1 MSVNQNQKNL
11 EEKLKA
17 ENKAPPKSQTNEEK
31 EPSNLIEQQEKMYLE
46 GEPHLDPNAVNTVNN
61 ENENNNN
68 VPPVETKKQIITKP
82 RENYLKEKLIKMNN
96 QSLLNN
102 VQKGLGAQIEDV
114 KSQIKDSSVIVT
126 EKPKDLNKKLI
137 NSENKIVRHSNEY
150 YVNKKKYKTIKELKD
165 EQNMLSNK
173 LRQIEENEALLN
185 NEGFIN
191 VSKSSQDT
199 KIYDKNLKDL
209 QMKGMKNR
217 KMEINERLKEI
228 DFKINQLMSKEENNE
243 TKRKENLQSF
253 KDNFERDK
261 EIIEAR
267 AKKYLQESQER
278 SKRLANDIDQIAEKR
293 KKEIEE
299 KEKKD
304 QEIKEEIKKKFIR
317 DVKISEQKLLQ
328 ESKNIMIKY
337 KPHIKEKP
345 QKKEELYSVL
355 ERKFQEN
362 EQKILDQAIRDK
374 KAKYKSITNNE
385 LQEFWEEIDKKK
397 EELKVKKEKENKKE
411 LEKFEMSKNY
421 KPSYVSHFTEMAS
434 EEYNKLLEKEQA
446 KKDEIQGLKE
456 LKNNYAEKVRKRKPE
471 IDEKLKKE
479 RMDKIIAIDNP
490 KLVQVKDTLIN
501 RNKNRKK
508 RILLKK
514 RDPSKP
520 SKYKYKLK
528 LEEEN
533 PQSLNNSMT
542 LQNHLVKKP
551 VKINFSASYSNKERT
566 IPDKKIDYLKELAE
580 QRKQNSDEKSK
591 DKESEPRN
599 ENRHIQWNKKINSKK
614 GDIVENIYNV
624 KKEADILEQKA
635 EREQELLK
643 YNGGIEGNPQ
653 LGKKMTGYL
662 ISSIEAKLS
671 ILNKIY
677 E

>member
-1 MSVNQNQKNL
+1 MSVNQNQKSL
-11 EEKLKA
+11 EEKLK
-17 ENKAPPKSQTNEEK
+17 EEDKNPPKSKTNEEQ

-46 GEPHLDPNAVNTVNN
+46 GEPHLDPNAISN
-61 ENENNNN
+61 ENDNN

-102 VQKGLGAQIEDV
+102 VQKGLGTQIENV
-114 KSQIKDSSVIVT
+114 KSQIKDSSVTIT
-126 EKPKDLNKKLI
+126 EIPKDLNKKLI

-165 EQNMLSNK
+165 EQNMLTNK

-191 VSKSSQDT
+191 VSKSYQDT
-199 KIYDKNLKDL
+199 KIYDKNLKDQ
-209 QMKGMKNR
+209 QMKGMKSR
-217 KMEINERLKEI
+217 KMEINERLKQI

-253 KDNFERDK
+253 RDNFERDK

-278 SKRLANDIDQIAEKR
+278 SKRLANDIEQIVEKR

-299 KEKKD
+299 KEKKEEKLKD
-304 QEIKEEIKKKFIR
+304 EIRKKFIS
-317 DVKISEQKLLQ
+317 DIKLKEQNRLH
-328 ESKNIMIKY
+328 ESKNMMIKY
-337 KPHIKEKP
+337 KPHLKEKP
-345 QKKEELYSVL
+345 KKKEDLYDVL
-355 ERKFQEN
+355 ERKYQEN
-362 EQKILDQAIRDK
+362 EQKLLDQVNRDK
-374 KAKYKSITNNE
+374 KAKYKSITSNE
-385 LQEFWEEIDKKK
+385 LQEFWEEIEKKK
-397 EELKVKKEKENKKE
+397 EELKEKKEKKNKKE
-411 LEKFEMSKNY
+411 QEKFEMSKNY
-421 KPSYVSHFTEMAS
+421 KPSYVSHFTEMAT
-434 EEYNKLLEKEQA
+434 EEYNKLMDREQT
-446 KKDEIQGLKE
+446 KREEIHGLKE
-456 LKNNYAEKVRKRKPE
+456 LKNNYAEKVRKRQPE
-471 IDEKLKKE
+471 VDEKLKKE

-490 KLVQVKDTLIN
+490 KLVQVKDTLVN
-501 RNKNRKK
+501 RNKNKRK

-566 IPDKKIDYLKELAE
+566 IPDKKIDYLKEIAE
-580 QRKQNSDEKSK
+580 QRRQNTEEKSK
-591 DKESEPRN
+591 DKESEN
-599 ENRHIQWNKKINSKK
+599 KSENRHIQWNKKINSKS

-624 KKEADILEQKA
+624 KKEADILERKA

-643 YNGGIEGNPQ
+643 YSGGIESNPE

>member
-1 MSVNQNQKNL
+1 MSVNQNHKNL
-11 EEKLKA
+11 EEQLKA
-17 ENKAPPKSQTNEEK
+17 EDKNPPKSKTNEEK
-31 EPSNLIEQQEKMYLE
+31 EPSNLIDQQEKMYLE
-46 GEPHLDPNAVNTVNN
+46 GEPHIDPNDISN
-61 ENENNNN
+61 ENDNNA
-68 VPPVETKKQIITKP
+68 PPKETKKQIITKP

-102 VQKGLGAQIEDV
+102 VQKGLGTQIENV
-114 KSQIKDSSVIVT
+114 KSQIKDSSVTIT
-126 EKPKDLNKKLI
+126 ETPKDLNKKLI

-150 YVNKKKYKTIKELKD
+150 YVNKKKYKAIKELKD
-165 EQNMLSNK
+165 EQTMLTNK
-173 LRQIEENEALLN
+173 LRQIEENEALLS

-191 VSKSSQDT
+191 VSKSYQDT
-199 KIYDKNLKDL
+199 KIYDKNLKDQ

-228 DFKINQLMSKEENNE
+228 DFKINQLMSKEENTE
-243 TKRKENLQSF
+243 IKRKENLQSF

-278 SKRLANDIDQIAEKR
+278 SKRLANDIEQIVEKR

-304 QEIKEEIKKKFIR
+304 EQLKDEIRKKFIAQ
-317 DVKISEQKLLQ
+317 VKMTEQKRLH
-328 ESKNIMIKY
+328 ESKNLMIKY
-337 KPHIKEKP
+337 KPHLKEKP
-345 QKKEELYSVL
+345 EKKGDLYF
-355 ERKFQEN
+355 EFEKKYQES
-362 EQKILDQAIRDK
+362 EKKIIAQMNRDRR
-374 KAKYKSITNNE
+374 AKNKSITSNE
-385 LQEFWEEIDKKK
+385 LEEFWENIDKKK

-411 LEKFEMSKNY
+411 QEKFEMCRNF

-446 KKDEIQGLKE
+446 KRDEIHGLNE
-456 LKNNYAEKVRKRKPE
+456 LKNSYAEKVRKKQPE
-471 IDEKLKKE
+471 VDEKLKKE

-490 KLVQVKDTLIN
+490 KLVQVKATLVN
-501 RNKNRKK
+501 RKKNRKK

-520 SKYKYKLK
+520 SKYKYQLK
-528 LEEEN
+528 LEEEY
-533 PQSLNNSMT
+533 PQNLNNSMT

-551 VKINFSASYSNKERT
+551 KKINFSSSYSNKERT

-580 QRKQNSDEKSK
+580 QRKQNSEEKSSNR
-591 DKESEPRN
+591 ESEPRK
-599 ENRHIQWNKKINSKK
+599 ENRQVQWNKKINSKN
-614 GDIVENIYNV
+614 GDMIENIYNV
-624 KKEADILEQKA
+624 KKEADILEKKA

-643 YNGGIEGNPQ
+643 YSGGIESNPE

-662 ISSIEAKLS
+662 INSIEAKLS

>member
-17 ENKAPPKSQTNEEK
+17 EDKNPPKPKTNEEN

-46 GEPHLDPNAVNTVNN
+46 GEPHIDPNEINN
-61 ENENNNN
+61 ENDNN
-68 VPPVETKKQIITKP
+68 VPPIETKKQIITKP
-82 RENYLKEKLIKMNN
+82 RENYLKEKLVKMNN

-102 VQKGLGAQIEDV
+102 VQKGLGTQIENV
-114 KSQIKDSSVIVT
+114 KSQIKDSSVTIT
-126 EKPKDLNKKLI
+126 ETPKDLNKKLI
-137 NSENKIVRHSNEY
+137 DSENKIVRHSNEY
-150 YVNKKKYKTIKELKD
+150 YVNKKKYKAIKELKD
-165 EQNMLSNK
+165 EQNMLTNK
-173 LRQIEENEALLN
+173 LKQIEENEALLN

-191 VSKSSQDT
+191 VSKSYQDT
-199 KIYDKNLKDL
+199 KIYDKNLKDQ

-253 KDNFERDK
+253 RDNFERDK

-278 SKRLANDIDQIAEKR
+278 SKRLANDIEQIAEKR

-299 KEKKD
+299 KEKKEEKLKD
-304 QEIKEEIKKKFIR
+304 EIRKKFIAQ
-317 DVKISEQKLLQ
+317 VKMTEQKRLQ
-328 ESKNIMIKY
+328 ESKNMMIKY
-337 KPHIKEKP
+337 KPHLKDKPEKKGDLYFEFEKKLQEKEKKDIA
-345 QKKEELYSVL
+345 QMNREKREKNKL
-355 ERKFQEN
+355 
-362 EQKILDQAIRDK
+362 
-374 KAKYKSITNNE
+374 ITSNE
-385 LQEFWEEIDKKK
+385 LEEFWEQIDKKK

-411 LEKFEMSKNY
+411 QEKFEMCKNF

-434 EEYNKLLEKEQA
+434 EEYNKLLEKEQT
-446 KKDEIQGLKE
+446 KREEIHGLNE
-456 LKNNYAEKVRKRKPE
+456 LKNSYAEKVRKKQPE
-471 IDEKLKKE
+471 VDEKLKKE

-490 KLVQVKDTLIN
+490 KLVQVKATLV
-501 RNKNRKK
+501 NRKKNKRK

-514 RDPSKP
+514 MDPNKP

-528 LEEEN
+528 LEEEY
-533 PQSLNNSMT
+533 PQNLNNSMT
-542 LQNHLVKKP
+542 LQNHLIKKP
-551 VKINFSASYSNKERT
+551 KKITFSSSYSNKERT
-566 IPDKKIDYLKELAE
+566 IPDKKIDYLKEIAE
-580 QRKQNSDEKSK
+580 QRKQSTEEKSW
-591 DKESEPRN
+591 DRESEPRK
-599 ENRHIQWNKKINSKK
+599 ENRQVQWKKKINSKN
-614 GDIVENIYNV
+614 GDIIENIYNV
-624 KKEADILEQKA
+624 KKEADILEKKA

-643 YNGGIEGNPQ
+643 YSGGIESNPE

-662 ISSIEAKLS
+662 INSIEAKLS

>member
-1 MSVNQNQKNL
+1 MSVNQNQKSL

-17 ENKAPPKSQTNEEK
+17 ENKNPPKSKTNEEK

-46 GEPHLDPNAVNTVNN
+46 GEPHLDPNEINN
-61 ENENNNN
+61 ENDNN
-68 VPPVETKKQIITKP
+68 VPPIETKKQVITKP

-102 VQKGLGAQIEDV
+102 VQKGLGTQIENV
-114 KSQIKDSSVIVT
+114 KSQIKDSSVTIT
-126 EKPKDLNKKLI
+126 ETPKDLNKKLI
-137 NSENKIVRHSNEY
+137 DSENKIVRHSNEY

-165 EQNMLSNK
+165 EQNMLTNK

-191 VSKSSQDT
+191 VSKSYQDT
-199 KIYDKNLKDL
+199 KIYDKNLKDQ

-253 KDNFERDK
+253 RDNFERDK

-278 SKRLANDIDQIAEKR
+278 SKRLANDIEQIAEKR

-304 QEIKEEIKKKFIR
+304 EQLKDEIRKKFIAQ
-317 DVKISEQKLLQ
+317 VKMTEQKRLH
-328 ESKNIMIKY
+328 ESKNMMIKY
-337 KPHIKEKP
+337 KPHLKDKPEK
-345 QKKEELYSVL
+345 KGDLYYVL
-355 ERKFQEN
+355 EKKYQEN
-362 EQKILDQAIRDK
+362 EKKLLDQINREK
-374 KAKYKSITNNE
+374 KAKYKSITSNE
-385 LQEFWEEIDKKK
+385 LEEFWEEIDKKK
-397 EELKVKKEKENKKE
+397 EEIKEKKEKKNKKE
-411 LEKFEMSKNY
+411 QEKFEMCKNF

-434 EEYNKLLEKEQA
+434 EEYNKLLEKEQN
-446 KKDEIQGLKE
+446 KRDEIHGLKE
-456 LKNNYAEKVRKRKPE
+456 LKNNYAEKVRKKPPE
-471 IDEKLKKE
+471 VDEKLKKE

-490 KLVQVKDTLIN
+490 KLVQVKDTLVN
-501 RNKNRKK
+501 RNKNKRK

-528 LEEEN
+528 LEEDK
-533 PQSLNNSMT
+533 PQDLNNSMT

-551 VKINFSASYSNKERT
+551 KKINFSASYSNKERT
-566 IPDKKIDYLKELAE
+566 IPDKKIDYLKEIAE
-580 QRKQNSDEKSK
+580 QRKQNTEEKSR
-591 DKESEPRN
+591 DRESEPRN
-599 ENRHIQWNKKINSKK
+599 ENRQVQWNKKINSKS
-614 GDIVENIYNV
+614 GDIIENIYNV
-624 KKEADILEQKA
+624 KKEADILEKKA

-643 YNGGIEGNPQ
+643 YSGGIESNPE

-662 ISSIEAKLS
+662 INSIEAKLS

>member
-1 MSVNQNQKNL
+1 MSVNQNQKSL
-11 EEKLKA
+11 EEKLK
-17 ENKAPPKSQTNEEK
+17 EEDKNPPKSKTNEEQ
-31 EPSNLIEQQEKMYLE
+31 EPSNSIEQQEKMYLE
-46 GEPHLDPNAVNTVNN
+46 GEPHLDPNAINN
-61 ENENNNN
+61 ENENN

-102 VQKGLGAQIEDV
+102 VQKGLGTQIENV
-114 KSQIKDSSVIVT
+114 KSQIKDSSVTIT
-126 EKPKDLNKKLI
+126 EIPKDLNKKLI

-165 EQNMLSNK
+165 EQNMLTNK

-191 VSKSSQDT
+191 VSKSYQDT
-199 KIYDKNLKDL
+199 KIYDKNLKDQ
-209 QMKGMKNR
+209 QMKGMKSR
-217 KMEINERLKEI
+217 KMEINERLKQI

-253 KDNFERDK
+253 RDNFERDK

-278 SKRLANDIDQIAEKR
+278 SKRLANDIEQIVEKR

-299 KEKKD
+299 KEKKEEKLKD
-304 QEIKEEIKKKFIR
+304 EIRKKFIS
-317 DVKISEQKLLQ
+317 DIKLKEQNRLH
-328 ESKNIMIKY
+328 ESKNMMIKY
-337 KPHIKEKP
+337 KPHLKEKP
-345 QKKEELYSVL
+345 KKKEDLYDVL
-355 ERKFQEN
+355 ERKYQEN
-362 EQKILDQAIRDK
+362 EQKLLDQVNRDK
-374 KAKYKSITNNE
+374 KAKYKSITSNE
-385 LQEFWEEIDKKK
+385 LQEFWEEIEKKK
-397 EELKVKKEKENKKE
+397 EELKEKKEKKNKKE
-411 LEKFEMSKNY
+411 QEKFEMSKNY
-421 KPSYVSHFTEMAS
+421 KPSYVSHFTEMAT
-434 EEYNKLLEKEQA
+434 EEYNKLMDREQT
-446 KKDEIQGLKE
+446 KREEIHGLKE
-456 LKNNYAEKVRKRKPE
+456 LKNNYAEKVRKRQPE
-471 IDEKLKKE
+471 VDEKLKKE

-490 KLVQVKDTLIN
+490 KLVQVKDTLVN
-501 RNKNRKK
+501 RNKNKRK

-566 IPDKKIDYLKELAE
+566 IPDKKIDYLKEIAE
-580 QRKQNSDEKSK
+580 QRRQNTEEKSK
-591 DKESEPRN
+591 DKESEN
-599 ENRHIQWNKKINSKK
+599 KSENRHIQWNKKINSKS

-624 KKEADILEQKA
+624 KKEADILERKA

-643 YNGGIEGNPQ
+643 YSGGIESNPE

>member
-1 MSVNQNQKNL
+1 MSVNQNQKSL
-11 EEKLKA
+11 EEKLK
-17 ENKAPPKSQTNEEK
+17 EEDKNPPKSKTNEEQ
-31 EPSNLIEQQEKMYLE
+31 EPSNSIEQQEKMYLE
-46 GEPHLDPNAVNTVNN
+46 GEPHLDPNAISN
-61 ENENNNN
+61 ENDNN

-102 VQKGLGAQIEDV
+102 VQKGLGTQIENV
-114 KSQIKDSSVIVT
+114 KSQIKDSSVTIT
-126 EKPKDLNKKLI
+126 EIPKDLNKKLI

-165 EQNMLSNK
+165 EQNMLTNK

-191 VSKSSQDT
+191 VSKSYQDT
-199 KIYDKNLKDL
+199 KIYDKNLKDQ
-209 QMKGMKNR
+209 QMKGMKSR
-217 KMEINERLKEI
+217 KMEINERLKQI

-253 KDNFERDK
+253 RDNFERDK

-278 SKRLANDIDQIAEKR
+278 SKRLANDIEQIVEKR

-299 KEKKD
+299 KEKKEEKLKD
-304 QEIKEEIKKKFIR
+304 EIRKKFIS
-317 DVKISEQKLLQ
+317 DIKLKEQNRLH
-328 ESKNIMIKY
+328 ESKNMMIKY
-337 KPHIKEKP
+337 KPHLKEKP
-345 QKKEELYSVL
+345 KKKEDLYDVL
-355 ERKFQEN
+355 ERKYQEN
-362 EQKILDQAIRDK
+362 EQKLLDQVNRDK
-374 KAKYKSITNNE
+374 KAKYKSITSNE
-385 LQEFWEEIDKKK
+385 LQEFWEEIEKKK
-397 EELKVKKEKENKKE
+397 EELKEKKEKKNKKE
-411 LEKFEMSKNY
+411 QEKFEMSKNY
-421 KPSYVSHFTEMAS
+421 KPSYVSHFTEMAT
-434 EEYNKLLEKEQA
+434 EEYNKLMDREQT
-446 KKDEIQGLKE
+446 KREEIHGLKE
-456 LKNNYAEKVRKRKPE
+456 LKNNYAEKVRKRQPE
-471 IDEKLKKE
+471 VDEKLKKE

-490 KLVQVKDTLIN
+490 KLVQVKDTLVN
-501 RNKNRKK
+501 RNKNKRK

-566 IPDKKIDYLKELAE
+566 IPDKKIDYLKEIAE
-580 QRKQNSDEKSK
+580 QRRQNTEEKSK
-591 DKESEPRN
+591 DKESEN
-599 ENRHIQWNKKINSKK
+599 KSENRHIQWNKKINSKS

-624 KKEADILEQKA
+624 KKEADILERKA

-643 YNGGIEGNPQ
+643 YSGGIESNPE

>member
-1 MSVNQNQKNL
+1 MSVNQNQKSL
-11 EEKLKA
+11 EEKLK
-17 ENKAPPKSQTNEEK
+17 EEDKNPPKSKTNEGQ
-31 EPSNLIEQQEKMYLE
+31 EPSNSIEQQEKMYLE
-46 GEPHLDPNAVNTVNN
+46 GEPHLDPNAINN
-61 ENENNNN
+61 ENDNN
-68 VPPVETKKQIITKP
+68 VPPVEKKKQIITKP

-102 VQKGLGAQIEDV
+102 VQKGLGTQIENV
-114 KSQIKDSSVIVT
+114 KSQIKDSSVTIT
-126 EKPKDLNKKLI
+126 ETPKDLNKKLI

-165 EQNMLSNK
+165 EQNMLTNK

-191 VSKSSQDT
+191 VSKSYQDT
-199 KIYDKNLKDL
+199 KIYDKNLKDQ
-209 QMKGMKNR
+209 QMKGMKSR
-217 KMEINERLKEI
+217 KMEINERLKQI

-253 KDNFERDK
+253 RDNFERDK

-278 SKRLANDIDQIAEKR
+278 SKRLANDIEQIVEKR

-299 KEKKD
+299 KEKKEEKLKD
-304 QEIKEEIKKKFIR
+304 EIRKKFIS
-317 DVKISEQKLLQ
+317 DIKIKEQNRLH
-328 ESKNIMIKY
+328 ESKNMMIKY
-337 KPHIKEKP
+337 KPHLKEKP
-345 QKKEELYSVL
+345 IKKEGLHDIL
-355 ERKFQEN
+355 ERKYQEN
-362 EQKILDQAIRDK
+362 EQKLLDQVNRDK
-374 KAKYKSITNNE
+374 KAKYKSITSNE
-385 LQEFWEEIDKKK
+385 LEEFWEEIEKKK
-397 EELKVKKEKENKKE
+397 EELKEKKEKKNKKE
-411 LEKFEMSKNY
+411 QEKFEMSKNY
-421 KPSYVSHFTEMAS
+421 KPSYVSHFTEMTN
-434 EEYNKLLEKEQA
+434 EEYNKLMDREQT
-446 KKDEIQGLKE
+446 KKDEIQGLKK
-456 LKNNYAEKVRKRKPE
+456 LKNNYAEKVRKRQPE
-471 IDEKLKKE
+471 VDEKLKKE
-479 RMDKIIAIDNP
+479 RMDKIIAIDNR
-490 KLVQVKDTLIN
+490 KLVQVKDTLVN
-501 RNKNRKK
+501 RNKNKRK

-566 IPDKKIDYLKELAE
+566 IPDKKIDYLKEIAE
-580 QRKQNSDEKSK
+580 QRRQNTEEKSK
-591 DKESEPRN
+591 DKESEHRS
-599 ENRHIQWNKKINSKK
+599 ENRHVQWNKKINSKS

-624 KKEADILEQKA
+624 KKEADILEKKA

-643 YNGGIEGNPQ
+643 YSGGIESNPQ

>member
-17 ENKAPPKSQTNEEK
+17 ENKSPPKSHTNEEK
-31 EPSNLIEQQEKMYLE
+31 EEPNLIEQQEKMYLE
-46 GEPHLDPNAVNTVNN
+46 GEPHIDPNEVKN
-61 ENENNNN
+61 ENDNNI
-68 VPPVETKKQIITKP
+68 PPLETKKQIITKP

-102 VQKGLGAQIEDV
+102 VQKGLGTQIENV
-114 KSQIKDSSVIVT
+114 KSQIKDSSVTIT
-126 EKPKDLNKKLI
+126 ETPKDLNKKLI
-137 NSENKIVRHSNEY
+137 NNENRIVRQSNEY
-150 YVNKKKYKTIKELKD
+150 YIKKKKYKAIKELKD
-165 EQNMLSNK
+165 EQNMLTNK

-191 VSKSSQDT
+191 VSKSYQET
-199 KIYDKNLKDL
+199 KIYDKNLKDQ

-217 KMEINERLKEI
+217 KMEINERLKQI

-253 KDNFERDK
+253 RDNFERDK

-278 SKRLANDIDQIAEKR
+278 NKRLANDIEQIVEKR

-304 QEIKEEIKKKFIR
+304 EQLKDEIRKKFITQ
-317 DVKISEQKLLQ
+317 VKMTEQKRLHD
-328 ESKNIMIKY
+328 SKNLMIKY
-337 KPHIKEKP
+337 KPHIKDKP
-345 QKKEELYSVL
+345 KKKEDLYNVL
-355 ERKFQEN
+355 ERKYQEN
-362 EQKILDQAIRDK
+362 EQKLLDQMNREK
-374 KAKYKSITNNE
+374 KAKYKSITSNE

-397 EELKVKKEKENKKE
+397 EEIKEKKEKKNKKE
-411 LEKFEMSKNY
+411 LEKLEMSKNY
-421 KPSYVSHFTEMAS
+421 KPSYVSHFTEMAT
-434 EEYNKLLEKEQA
+434 EEYNKLIEKEQA
-446 KKDEIQGLKE
+446 KRDEIHGLKE
-456 LKNNYAEKVRKRKPE
+456 LKINYAEKVRKRQPE
-471 IDEKLKKE
+471 VDEKLKKE

-490 KLVQVKDTLIN
+490 KLVQVKDTLVN
-501 RNKNRKK
+501 RNKNKKK

-514 RDPSKP
+514 RDPTKP

-542 LQNHLVKKP
+542 LQSHLVKKP
-551 VKINFSASYSNKERT
+551 VKITFSASYSNKERT
-566 IPDKKIDYLKELAE
+566 IPYKKIDYLKEIAE
-580 QRKQNSDEKSK
+580 QRRQNSEEKSK
-591 DKESEPRN
+591 DKESEN
-599 ENRHIQWNKKINSKK
+599 KSENRHKQWKKKINSKS

-624 KKEADILEQKA
+624 KKEADILEKKA

-643 YNGGIEGNPQ
+643 YSGGIENNPE

>member
-1 MSVNQNQKNL
+1 MSVNQNQKSL
-11 EEKLKA
+11 EEKLK
-17 ENKAPPKSQTNEEK
+17 EEDKNPPKPHTNEEQ

-46 GEPHLDPNAVNTVNN
+46 GEPHLDPNSINN
-61 ENENNNN
+61 ENDNN
-68 VPPVETKKQIITKP
+68 VPPPIETKKQIITKP

-102 VQKGLGAQIEDV
+102 VQKGLGTQVENV

-126 EKPKDLNKKLI
+126 ETPKDLNKKLI

-150 YVNKKKYKTIKELKD
+150 YVNKKKYKTIKELKN
-165 EQNMLSNK
+165 EQNMLTNK

-191 VSKSSQDT
+191 VSKSCQDT
-199 KIYDKNLKDL
+199 KIYDKNLKDQ

-228 DFKINQLMSKEENNE
+228 DYKINQLMSKEENNE

-278 SKRLANDIDQIAEKR
+278 SKRLANDIEQIVEKR

-304 QEIKEEIKKKFIR
+304 EKLKDEIRKKFISEIKKK
-317 DVKISEQKLLQ
+317 EQNRLQ
-328 ESKNIMIKY
+328 EGKNMMIKY
-337 KPHIKEKP
+337 KPHLKEKP
-345 QKKEELYSVL
+345 QKKEDLYDVL
-355 ERKFQEN
+355 EKKYQET
-362 EQKILDQAIRDK
+362 EQKLLDQINREK
-374 KAKYKSITNNE
+374 KAKNKSITSNE
-385 LQEFWEEIDKKK
+385 LEEFWEEIEKKK
-397 EELKVKKEKENKKE
+397 EELREKKEKKNKKE
-411 LEKFEMSKNY
+411 QEKFEKAKNY

-434 EEYNKLLEKEQA
+434 EEYNKLLEKEQT
-446 KKDEIQGLKE
+446 KREEIHGLKE
-456 LKNNYAEKVRKRKPE
+456 LKINYAEKVRKKQPE
-471 IDEKLKKE
+471 VDEKLKKE

-490 KLVQVKDTLIN
+490 KLVQVKDTLVN
-501 RNKNRKK
+501 RNKNKRK

-566 IPDKKIDYLKELAE
+566 IPDKKIDYLKEIAE
-580 QRKQNSDEKSK
+580 QRKQNTEEKSK
-591 DKESEPRN
+591 DKESEHRS
-599 ENRHIQWNKKINSKK
+599 ENRQVQWNKKINSKS
-614 GDIVENIYNV
+614 GGIVENIYNV
-624 KKEADILEQKA
+624 KKEADILEKKA

-643 YNGGIEGNPQ
+643 YSGGIESNPEI
-653 LGKKMTGYL
+653 GKKMTGYL

>member
-1 MSVNQNQKNL
+1 MSVNQNQKSL
-11 EEKLKA
+11 EEKLK
-17 ENKAPPKSQTNEEK
+17 EEDKNPPKSKTNEEQ

-46 GEPHLDPNAVNTVNN
+46 GEPHLDPNAISN
-61 ENENNNN
+61 ENDNN

-102 VQKGLGAQIEDV
+102 VQKGLGTQIENV
-114 KSQIKDSSVIVT
+114 KSQIKDSSVTIT
-126 EKPKDLNKKLI
+126 EIPKDLNKKLI

-165 EQNMLSNK
+165 EQNMLTNK

-191 VSKSSQDT
+191 VSKSYQDT
-199 KIYDKNLKDL
+199 KIYDKNLKDQ
-209 QMKGMKNR
+209 QMKGMKSR
-217 KMEINERLKEI
+217 KMEINERLKQI

-253 KDNFERDK
+253 RDNFERDK

-278 SKRLANDIDQIAEKR
+278 SKRLANDIEQIVEKR

-299 KEKKD
+299 KEKKEEKLKD
-304 QEIKEEIKKKFIR
+304 EIRKKFIS
-317 DVKISEQKLLQ
+317 DIKLKEQNRLH
-328 ESKNIMIKY
+328 ESKNMMIKY
-337 KPHIKEKP
+337 KPHLKEKP
-345 QKKEELYSVL
+345 KKKEDLYDVL
-355 ERKFQEN
+355 ERKYQEN
-362 EQKILDQAIRDK
+362 EQKLLDQVNRDK
-374 KAKYKSITNNE
+374 KAKYKSITSNE
-385 LQEFWEEIDKKK
+385 LQEFWEEIEKKK
-397 EELKVKKEKENKKE
+397 EELKEKKEKKNKKE
-411 LEKFEMSKNY
+411 QEKFEISKNY
-421 KPSYVSHFTEMAS
+421 KPSYVSHFTEMAT
-434 EEYNKLLEKEQA
+434 EEYNKLMDREQT
-446 KKDEIQGLKE
+446 KREEIHGLKE
-456 LKNNYAEKVRKRKPE
+456 LKNNYAEKVRKRQPE
-471 IDEKLKKE
+471 VDEKLKKE

-490 KLVQVKDTLIN
+490 KLVQVKDTLVN
-501 RNKNRKK
+501 RNKNKRK

-566 IPDKKIDYLKELAE
+566 IPDKKIDYLKEIAE
-580 QRKQNSDEKSK
+580 QRRQNTEEKSK
-591 DKESEPRN
+591 DKESEN
-599 ENRHIQWNKKINSKK
+599 KSENRHIQWNKKINSKS

-624 KKEADILEQKA
+624 KKEADILERKA

-643 YNGGIEGNPQ
+643 YSGGIESNPE

>member
-1 MSVNQNQKNL
+1 MSVNQNQKSL
-11 EEKLKA
+11 EEKLK
-17 ENKAPPKSQTNEEK
+17 EEDKNPPKSKTNEEQ

-46 GEPHLDPNAVNTVNN
+46 GEPHLDLNAISN
-61 ENENNNN
+61 ENDNN

-102 VQKGLGAQIEDV
+102 VQKGLGTQIENV
-114 KSQIKDSSVIVT
+114 KSQIKDSSVTIT
-126 EKPKDLNKKLI
+126 EIPKDLNKKLI

-165 EQNMLSNK
+165 EQNMLTNK

-191 VSKSSQDT
+191 VSKSYQDT
-199 KIYDKNLKDL
+199 KIYDKNLKDQ
-209 QMKGMKNR
+209 QMKGMKSR
-217 KMEINERLKEI
+217 KMEINERLKQI

-253 KDNFERDK
+253 RDNFERDK

-278 SKRLANDIDQIAEKR
+278 SKRLANDIEQIVEKR

-299 KEKKD
+299 KEKKEEKLKD
-304 QEIKEEIKKKFIR
+304 EIRKKFIS
-317 DVKISEQKLLQ
+317 DIKLKEQNRLH
-328 ESKNIMIKY
+328 ESKNMMIKY
-337 KPHIKEKP
+337 KPHLKEKP
-345 QKKEELYSVL
+345 KKKEDLYDVL
-355 ERKFQEN
+355 ERKYQEN
-362 EQKILDQAIRDK
+362 EQKLLDQVNRDK
-374 KAKYKSITNNE
+374 KAKYKSITSNE
-385 LQEFWEEIDKKK
+385 LQEFWEEIEKKK
-397 EELKVKKEKENKKE
+397 EELKEKKEKKNKKE
-411 LEKFEMSKNY
+411 QEKFEMSKNY
-421 KPSYVSHFTEMAS
+421 KPSYVSHFTEMAT
-434 EEYNKLLEKEQA
+434 EEYNKLMDREQT
-446 KKDEIQGLKE
+446 KREEIHGLKE
-456 LKNNYAEKVRKRKPE
+456 LKNNYAEKVRKRQPE
-471 IDEKLKKE
+471 VDEKLKKE

-490 KLVQVKDTLIN
+490 KLVQVKDTLVN
-501 RNKNRKK
+501 RNKNKRK

-566 IPDKKIDYLKELAE
+566 IPDKKIDYLKEIAE
-580 QRKQNSDEKSK
+580 QRRQNTEEKSK
-591 DKESEPRN
+591 DKESEN
-599 ENRHIQWNKKINSKK
+599 KSENRHIQWNKKINSKS

-624 KKEADILEQKA
+624 KKEADILERKA

-643 YNGGIEGNPQ
+643 YSGGIESNPE

>member
-1 MSVNQNQKNL
+1 MSVNQNQKSL
-11 EEKLKA
+11 EEKLK
-17 ENKAPPKSQTNEEK
+17 EEDKNPPKSKTNEEQ

-46 GEPHLDPNAVNTVNN
+46 GEPHLDPNAISN
-61 ENENNNN
+61 ENDNN

-102 VQKGLGAQIEDV
+102 VQKGLGTQIENV
-114 KSQIKDSSVIVT
+114 KSQIKDSSVTIT
-126 EKPKDLNKKLI
+126 EIPKDLNKKLI

-165 EQNMLSNK
+165 EQNMLTNK

-191 VSKSSQDT
+191 VSKSYQDT
-199 KIYDKNLKDL
+199 KIYDKNLKDQ
-209 QMKGMKNR
+209 QMKGMKSR
-217 KMEINERLKEI
+217 KMEINERLKQI

-253 KDNFERDK
+253 RDNFERDK

-278 SKRLANDIDQIAEKR
+278 SKRLANDIEQIVEKR

-299 KEKKD
+299 KEKKEEKLKD
-304 QEIKEEIKKKFIR
+304 EIRKKFIS
-317 DVKISEQKLLQ
+317 DIKLKEQNRLH
-328 ESKNIMIKY
+328 ESKNMMIKY
-337 KPHIKEKP
+337 KPHLKEKP
-345 QKKEELYSVL
+345 KKKEDLYDVL
-355 ERKFQEN
+355 ERKYQEN
-362 EQKILDQAIRDK
+362 EQKLLDQVNRDK
-374 KAKYKSITNNE
+374 KAKYKSITSNE
-385 LQEFWEEIDKKK
+385 LQEFWEEIEKKK
-397 EELKVKKEKENKKE
+397 EELKEKKEKKNKKE
-411 LEKFEMSKNY
+411 QEKFEMSKNY
-421 KPSYVSHFTEMAS
+421 KPSYVSHFTEMAT
-434 EEYNKLLEKEQA
+434 EEYNKLMDKEQT
-446 KKDEIQGLKE
+446 KREEIHGLKE
-456 LKNNYAEKVRKRKPE
+456 LKNNYAEKVRKRQPE
-471 IDEKLKKE
+471 VDEKLKKE

-490 KLVQVKDTLIN
+490 KLVQVKDTLVN
-501 RNKNRKK
+501 RNKNKRK

-566 IPDKKIDYLKELAE
+566 IPDKKIDYLKEIAE
-580 QRKQNSDEKSK
+580 QRRQNTEEKSK
-591 DKESEPRN
+591 DKESEN
-599 ENRHIQWNKKINSKK
+599 KSENRHIQWNKKINSKS

-624 KKEADILEQKA
+624 KKEADILERKA

-643 YNGGIEGNPQ
+643 YSGGIESNPE

>member
-1 MSVNQNQKNL
+1 MSVNQNQKSL
-11 EEKLKA
+11 EEKLK
-17 ENKAPPKSQTNEEK
+17 EEDKNPPKPHTNEEQ

-46 GEPHLDPNAVNTVNN
+46 GEPHLDPNAINN
-61 ENENNNN
+61 ENDNN
-68 VPPVETKKQIITKP
+68 VPPPIEKKQIITKP

-102 VQKGLGAQIEDV
+102 VQKGLGTQIENV
-114 KSQIKDSSVIVT
+114 KSQIKDSSVTIT
-126 EKPKDLNKKLI
+126 ETPKDLNKKLI
-137 NSENKIVRHSNEY
+137 DSENKIVRHSNEY

-165 EQNMLSNK
+165 EQNMLTNK

-191 VSKSSQDT
+191 VSKSYQDT
-199 KIYDKNLKDL
+199 KIYDKNLKDQ

-253 KDNFERDK
+253 RDNFERDK

-278 SKRLANDIDQIAEKR
+278 SKRLANDIEQIAEKR

-304 QEIKEEIKKKFIR
+304 EQLKDEIRKKFIAQ
-317 DVKISEQKLLQ
+317 VKMTEQKRLH
-328 ESKNIMIKY
+328 ESKNMMIKY
-337 KPHIKEKP
+337 KPHLKDKPEKKGDLYHEFE
-345 QKKEELYSVL
+345 KKY
-355 ERKFQEN
+355 QEN
-362 EQKILDQAIRDK
+362 EKKLLEQINREK
-374 KAKYKSITNNE
+374 KAKYKSITSNE
-385 LQEFWEEIDKKK
+385 LEEFWEEIDKKK
-397 EELKVKKEKENKKE
+397 EELKVKKEKKNKKE
-411 LEKFEMSKNY
+411 QEKFEMCKNF

-434 EEYNKLLEKEQA
+434 EEYNKLLEKEQN
-446 KKDEIQGLKE
+446 KRDEIHGLKE
-456 LKNNYAEKVRKRKPE
+456 LKNNYAEKVRKKQPE
-471 IDEKLKKE
+471 VDEKLKKE

-490 KLVQVKDTLIN
+490 KLVQVKDTLVN
-501 RNKNRKK
+501 RNKNKKK

-533 PQSLNNSMT
+533 PLSLNNSMT

-551 VKINFSASYSNKERT
+551 KKINFSASYSNKERT
-566 IPDKKIDYLKELAE
+566 IPDKKIDYLKEIAE
-580 QRKQNSDEKSK
+580 QRKQNTEEKSR
-591 DKESEPRN
+591 DRESEPRN
-599 ENRHIQWNKKINSKK
+599 ENRQVQWNKKINSKS
-614 GDIVENIYNV
+614 GDIIENIYNV
-624 KKEADILEQKA
+624 KKEADILEKKA

-643 YNGGIEGNPQ
+643 YSGGIESNPE

-662 ISSIEAKLS
+662 INSIEAKLS

>member
-17 ENKAPPKSQTNEEK
+17 ENKNPPKSKTNEEK

-46 GEPHLDPNAVNTVNN
+46 GEPHLDPNEINN
-61 ENENNNN
+61 ENDNN
-68 VPPVETKKQIITKP
+68 VPPIETKKQVITKP

-96 QSLLNN
+96 QSILNN
-102 VQKGLGAQIEDV
+102 VQKGLGTQIENV
-114 KSQIKDSSVIVT
+114 KSQIKDSSVTIT
-126 EKPKDLNKKLI
+126 ETPKDLNKKLI
-137 NSENKIVRHSNEY
+137 DSENKIVRHSNEY
-150 YVNKKKYKTIKELKD
+150 YVNKKKYKIIKELKD
-165 EQNMLSNK
+165 EQNMLTNK

-191 VSKSSQDT
+191 VSKSYQDT
-199 KIYDKNLKDL
+199 KIYDKNLKDQ

-228 DFKINQLMSKEENNE
+228 DFKINQLMSKEESNE

-253 KDNFERDK
+253 RDNFERDK

-278 SKRLANDIDQIAEKR
+278 SKRLASDIEQIAEKR

-304 QEIKEEIKKKFIR
+304 DQLKDEIRKKFIAQ
-317 DVKISEQKLLQ
+317 VKMTEQKRLH
-328 ESKNIMIKY
+328 ESKNMMIKY
-337 KPHIKEKP
+337 KPHLKDKPEK
-345 QKKEELYSVL
+345 KGDLYYVL
-355 ERKFQEN
+355 EKKYQEN
-362 EQKILDQAIRDK
+362 EKKLLDQINTEK
-374 KAKYKSITNNE
+374 TAKYKSITSNE
-385 LQEFWEEIDKKK
+385 LEEFWEEIDKKK
-397 EELKVKKEKENKKE
+397 EEIKEKKEKKNKKE
-411 LEKFEMSKNY
+411 QEKFEMCK
-421 KPSYVSHFTEMAS
+421 MAS

-446 KKDEIQGLKE
+446 KRDEIQGLNE
-456 LKNNYAEKVRKRKPE
+456 LKNNYAEKVRKKQPE
-471 IDEKLKKE
+471 VDEKLKKE

-490 KLVQVKDTLIN
+490 KLVQVKDTLVN
-501 RNKNRKK
+501 RNKNKRK

-533 PQSLNNSMT
+533 PQNLNNSMT

-551 VKINFSASYSNKERT
+551 KKINFSASYSNKERT
-566 IPDKKIDYLKELAE
+566 IPDKKIDYLKEIAE
-580 QRKQNSDEKSK
+580 QRKQNTEEKSR
-591 DKESEPRN
+591 DRESEPRN
-599 ENRHIQWNKKINSKK
+599 ENRQVQWNKKINSKS
-614 GDIVENIYNV
+614 GDIIENIYNV
-624 KKEADILEQKA
+624 KKEADILEKKA

-643 YNGGIEGNPQ
+643 YSGGIESNPE

-662 ISSIEAKLS
+662 INSIEAKLS

>member
-1 MSVNQNQKNL
+1 MSVNQNQKSL
-11 EEKLKA
+11 EEKLK
-17 ENKAPPKSQTNEEK
+17 EEDKNPPKPHTNEEQ

-46 GEPHLDPNAVNTVNN
+46 GEPHLDPNAINN
-61 ENENNNN
+61 ENDNKI
-68 VPPVETKKQIITKP
+68 PPIETKKQIITKP

-102 VQKGLGAQIEDV
+102 VQKGLGTQVENV

-126 EKPKDLNKKLI
+126 ETPKDLNKKLI
-137 NSENKIVRHSNEY
+137 DSENKIVRHSNEY

-165 EQNMLSNK
+165 EQNMLTNK

-191 VSKSSQDT
+191 VSKSYQDT
-199 KIYDKNLKDL
+199 KIYDKNLKDQ

-228 DFKINQLMSKEENNE
+228 DYKINQLMSKEENNE

-253 KDNFERDK
+253 RDNFERDK

-278 SKRLANDIDQIAEKR
+278 SKRLANDIEQIVEKR

-304 QEIKEEIKKKFIR
+304 EQLKDEIRKKFIAQ
-317 DVKISEQKLLQ
+317 VKMTEQKRLH
-328 ESKNIMIKY
+328 ESKNMMIKY
-337 KPHIKEKP
+337 KPHLKDKPEKKGDLYHEFE
-345 QKKEELYSVL
+345 KKY
-355 ERKFQEN
+355 QEN
-362 EQKILDQAIRDK
+362 EKKLLEQINREK
-374 KAKYKSITNNE
+374 KAKYKSITSNE
-385 LQEFWEEIDKKK
+385 LEEFWEEIDKKK
-397 EELKVKKEKENKKE
+397 EELKVKKEKKNKKE
-411 LEKFEMSKNY
+411 QEKFEMCKNF

-434 EEYNKLLEKEQA
+434 EEYNRLLEKEQT
-446 KKDEIQGLKE
+446 KREEIHGLKE
-456 LKNNYAEKVRKRKPE
+456 LKNNYAEKVRKRQPE
-471 IDEKLKKE
+471 VDEKLKKE

-490 KLVQVKDTLIN
+490 KLVQVKDTLVN
-501 RNKNRKK
+501 RNKNKRK

-533 PQSLNNSMT
+533 PQSLNHSMT

-566 IPDKKIDYLKELAE
+566 IPNKKIDYLKEIAE
-580 QRKQNSDEKSK
+580 KRRQNTEEKSK
-591 DKESEPRN
+591 DKESEPRS
-599 ENRHIQWNKKINSKK
+599 ENRQVQWNKKINSKN

-624 KKEADILEQKA
+624 KKEADILERKA

-643 YNGGIEGNPQ
+643 YSGGIESNPE

>member
-1 MSVNQNQKNL
+1 MSDNQHQKNL

-17 ENKAPPKSQTNEEK
+17 EDKSPPKSQTNEEK
-31 EPSNLIEQQEKMYLE
+31 EPSNSIEQQEKMYLE
-46 GEPHLDPNAVNTVNN
+46 GEPHLDPNAINN
-61 ENENNNN
+61 ENENGNN
-68 VPPVETKKQIITKP
+68 VPPIETKKQIITKP

-102 VQKGLGAQIEDV
+102 VQKGLGTQIENV
-114 KSQIKDSSVIVT
+114 KSQIKDSSVTIT
-126 EKPKDLNKKLI
+126 ETPKDLNKKLI
-137 NSENKIVRHSNEY
+137 NSENKIVRHSNEH

-165 EQNMLSNK
+165 EQNMLTNK

-191 VSKSSQDT
+191 VSKSYQDT
-199 KIYDKNLKDL
+199 KIYDKNLMDQ
-209 QMKGMKNR
+209 QMKGMKNK
-217 KMEINERLKEI
+217 KMEINERLKQI

-253 KDNFERDK
+253 RDNFERDK

-278 SKRLANDIDQIAEKR
+278 NKRLANDIEQIVEKR

-304 QEIKEEIKKKFIR
+304 EQLKDEIRKKFISQI
-317 DVKISEQKLLQ
+317 KIAEQNRLH
-328 ESKNIMIKY
+328 ESKNMMIKY
-337 KPHIKEKP
+337 KPHLKDKP
-345 QKKEELYSVL
+345 TKKEELYDVL
-355 ERKFQEN
+355 EKKYQET
-362 EQKILDQAIRDK
+362 QKKLLDKVNREK
-374 KAKYKSITNNE
+374 KEKNKSITSNE
-385 LQEFWEEIDKKK
+385 LQEFWEQIDKKK
-397 EELKVKKEKENKKE
+397 EEIKEKKEKKNKKE
-411 LEKFEMSKNY
+411 QEKFEMCKNY
-421 KPSYVSHFTEMAS
+421 QPSYISHFTEMAS
-434 EEYNKLLEKEQA
+434 EEYNKLMEKDQA
-446 KKDEIQGLKE
+446 KRDEIHGLKE
-456 LKNNYAEKVRKRKPE
+456 LKNNYAEKVRKRQPE
-471 IDEKLKKE
+471 VDEKLKKE

-490 KLVQVKDTLIN
+490 KLVQVKDTLVN
-501 RNKNRKK
+501 RNKNKRK
-508 RILLKK
+508 RVLLKK

-551 VKINFSASYSNKERT
+551 VKINFSASYSKKERT
-566 IPDKKIDYLKELAE
+566 IPEKKIDYLKELAE
-580 QRKQNSDEKSK
+580 QRRQNSDEKSK
-591 DKESEPRN
+591 DKESEPRS
-599 ENRHIQWNKKINSKK
+599 ENRKVQWNKKINSKN

-624 KKEADILEQKA
+624 KKEADILERKA

-643 YNGGIEGNPQ
+643 YSGGIEGNPE

>member
-1 MSVNQNQKNL
+1 MSVNQNQKSL
-11 EEKLKA
+11 EEKLK
-17 ENKAPPKSQTNEEK
+17 EEDKNPPKSKTNEEQ

-46 GEPHLDPNAVNTVNN
+46 GEPHLDPNAISN
-61 ENENNNN
+61 ENDNN

-102 VQKGLGAQIEDV
+102 VQKGLGTQIENV
-114 KSQIKDSSVIVT
+114 KSQIKDSSVIIT
-126 EKPKDLNKKLI
+126 EIPKDLNKKLI

-165 EQNMLSNK
+165 EQNMLTNK

-191 VSKSSQDT
+191 VSKSYQDT
-199 KIYDKNLKDL
+199 KIYDKNLKDQ
-209 QMKGMKNR
+209 QMKGMKSR
-217 KMEINERLKEI
+217 KMEINERLKQI

-253 KDNFERDK
+253 RDNFERDK

-278 SKRLANDIDQIAEKR
+278 SKRLANDIEQIVEKR

-299 KEKKD
+299 KEKKEEKLKD
-304 QEIKEEIKKKFIR
+304 EIRKKFIS
-317 DVKISEQKLLQ
+317 DIKLKEQNRLH
-328 ESKNIMIKY
+328 ESKNMMIKY
-337 KPHIKEKP
+337 KPHLKEKP
-345 QKKEELYSVL
+345 KKKEDLYDVL
-355 ERKFQEN
+355 ERKYQEN
-362 EQKILDQAIRDK
+362 EQKLLDQVNRDK
-374 KAKYKSITNNE
+374 KAKYKSITSNE
-385 LQEFWEEIDKKK
+385 LQEFWEEIEKKK
-397 EELKVKKEKENKKE
+397 EELKEKKEKKNKKE
-411 LEKFEMSKNY
+411 QEKFEMSKNY
-421 KPSYVSHFTEMAS
+421 KPSYVSHFTEMAT
-434 EEYNKLLEKEQA
+434 EEYNKLMDREQT
-446 KKDEIQGLKE
+446 KREEIHGLKE
-456 LKNNYAEKVRKRKPE
+456 LKNNYAEKVRKRQPE
-471 IDEKLKKE
+471 VDEKLKKE

-490 KLVQVKDTLIN
+490 KLVQVKDTLVN
-501 RNKNRKK
+501 RNKNKRK

-566 IPDKKIDYLKELAE
+566 IPDKKIDYLKEIAE
-580 QRKQNSDEKSK
+580 QRRQNTEEKSK
-591 DKESEPRN
+591 DKESEN
-599 ENRHIQWNKKINSKK
+599 KSENRHIQWNKKINSKS

-624 KKEADILEQKA
+624 KKEADILERKA

-643 YNGGIEGNPQ
+643 YSGGIESNPE

>member
-1 MSVNQNQKNL
+1 MSVNQNQKSL
-11 EEKLKA
+11 EEKLK
-17 ENKAPPKSQTNEEK
+17 EEDKNPPKSKTNEEQ

-46 GEPHLDPNAVNTVNN
+46 GEPHLDPNAISN
-61 ENENNNN
+61 ENDNN

-102 VQKGLGAQIEDV
+102 VQKGLGTQIENV
-114 KSQIKDSSVIVT
+114 KSQKKDSSVIIT
-126 EKPKDLNKKLI
+126 EIPKDLNKKLI

-165 EQNMLSNK
+165 EQNMLTNK

-191 VSKSSQDT
+191 VSKSYQDT
-199 KIYDKNLKDL
+199 KIYDKNLKDQ
-209 QMKGMKNR
+209 QMKGMKSR
-217 KMEINERLKEI
+217 KMEINERLKQI

-253 KDNFERDK
+253 RDNFERDK

-278 SKRLANDIDQIAEKR
+278 SKRLANDIEQIVEKR

-299 KEKKD
+299 KEKKEEKLKD
-304 QEIKEEIKKKFIR
+304 EIRKKFIS
-317 DVKISEQKLLQ
+317 DIKLKEQNRLH
-328 ESKNIMIKY
+328 ESKNMMIKY
-337 KPHIKEKP
+337 KPHLKEKP
-345 QKKEELYSVL
+345 KKKEDLYDVL
-355 ERKFQEN
+355 ERKYQEN
-362 EQKILDQAIRDK
+362 EQKLLDQVNRDK
-374 KAKYKSITNNE
+374 KAKYKSITSNE
-385 LQEFWEEIDKKK
+385 LQEFWEEIEKKK
-397 EELKVKKEKENKKE
+397 EELKEKKEKKNKKE
-411 LEKFEMSKNY
+411 QEKFEMSKNY
-421 KPSYVSHFTEMAS
+421 KPSYVSHFTEMAT
-434 EEYNKLLEKEQA
+434 EEYNKLMDREQT
-446 KKDEIQGLKE
+446 KREEIHGLKE
-456 LKNNYAEKVRKRKPE
+456 LKNNYAEKVRKRQPE
-471 IDEKLKKE
+471 VDEKLKKE

-490 KLVQVKDTLIN
+490 KLVQVKDTLVN
-501 RNKNRKK
+501 RNKNKRK

-566 IPDKKIDYLKELAE
+566 IPDKKIDYLKEIAE
-580 QRKQNSDEKSK
+580 QRRQNTEEKSK
-591 DKESEPRN
+591 DKESEN
-599 ENRHIQWNKKINSKK
+599 KSENRHIQWNKKINSKS

-624 KKEADILEQKA
+624 KKEADILERKA

-643 YNGGIEGNPQ
+643 YSGGIESNPE

>member
-1 MSVNQNQKNL
+1 MSVNQNQKSL
-11 EEKLKA
+11 EEKLK
-17 ENKAPPKSQTNEEK
+17 EEDKNPPKSKTNEEQ

-46 GEPHLDPNAVNTVNN
+46 GEPHLDPNAISN
-61 ENENNNN
+61 ENDNN

-102 VQKGLGAQIEDV
+102 VQKGLGTQIENV
-114 KSQIKDSSVIVT
+114 KSQIKDSSVTIT
-126 EKPKDLNKKLI
+126 EIPKDLNKKLI

-165 EQNMLSNK
+165 EQNMLTNK

-191 VSKSSQDT
+191 VSKSYQDT
-199 KIYDKNLKDL
+199 KIYDKNLKDQ
-209 QMKGMKNR
+209 QMKGMKSR
-217 KMEINERLKEI
+217 KMEINERLKQI

-253 KDNFERDK
+253 RDNFERDK

-278 SKRLANDIDQIAEKR
+278 SKRLANDIEQIVEKR

-299 KEKKD
+299 KEKKEEKLKD
-304 QEIKEEIKKKFIR
+304 EIRKKFIS
-317 DVKISEQKLLQ
+317 DIKLKEQNRLH
-328 ESKNIMIKY
+328 ESKNMMIKY
-337 KPHIKEKP
+337 KPHLKEKP
-345 QKKEELYSVL
+345 KKKEDLYDVL
-355 ERKFQEN
+355 ERKYQEN
-362 EQKILDQAIRDK
+362 EQKLLDQVNRDK
-374 KAKYKSITNNE
+374 KAKYKSITSNE
-385 LQEFWEEIDKKK
+385 LQEFWEEIEKKK
-397 EELKVKKEKENKKE
+397 EELKEKKEKKNKKE
-411 LEKFEMSKNY
+411 QEKFEMSKNY
-421 KPSYVSHFTEMAS
+421 KPSYVSHFTEMAT
-434 EEYNKLLEKEQA
+434 EEYNKLMDREQT
-446 KKDEIQGLKE
+446 KREEIHGLKE
-456 LKNNYAEKVRKRKPE
+456 LKNNYAEKVRKRQPE
-471 IDEKLKKE
+471 VDEKLKKE

-490 KLVQVKDTLIN
+490 KLVQVKDTLVN
-501 RNKNRKK
+501 RNKNKRK

-566 IPDKKIDYLKELAE
+566 IPDKKIDYLKEIAE
-580 QRKQNSDEKSK
+580 QRRQNTEEKSK
-591 DKESEPRN
+591 DKES
-599 ENRHIQWNKKINSKK
+599 ENRHIQWNKKINSKS

-624 KKEADILEQKA
+624 KKEADILERKA

-643 YNGGIEGNPQ
+643 YSGGIESNPE